1 MHCES
6 MEAAGLKKASTRP
19 LSKSKKHPANEKPEE
34 ISPGDLRA
42 NKGYVYLKDDYIAR
56 FR

>member
-6 MEAAGLKKASTRP
+6 MEAAGLKKAATRP
-19 LSKSKKHPANEKPEE
+19 LSKSKKSVANEKPEE

-42 NKGYVYLKDDYIAR
+42 NKGYVYLKDDYIGR